1 VEHANNSVRTS
12 AVPRAE
18 LGFVL
23 RPISAEGLTQEAP
36 PSGCKTGQ
44 VHFMKLIDISIDQ
57 VLNSAAAFAVP
68 TAKIVGGEH
77 RLAFHPK
84 GWVRSRC

>member
-1 VEHANNSVRTS
+1 
-12 AVPRAE
+12 
-18 LGFVL
+18 
-23 RPISAEGLTQEAP
+23 
-36 PSGCKTGQ
+36 
-44 VHFMKLIDISIDQ
+44 MKLIDISIDQ
-57 VLNSAAAFAVP
+57 VLNSASAFAVP